1 MGMMPTRLFRAAT
14 ALLAACLLAA
24 APAARA
30 GDTFKKPEFTITLPD
45 GWVEMSKTEMAQFNA
60 NVRKR
65 PAGKRAAQFRYG
77 FHPGASGNPGTF
89 PYIVARVTAGGRI
102 SEDALRKLQTVDLNK
117 ALEQQKH
124 KLPAFISRAML
135 GRPLYDPALHT
146 IWVTAQM
153 SMRDGQQV
161 EGLTA
166 IIATKTGFVQV
177 SAWATQ
183 DSFASYLP
191 VFHKVMAS
199 VVLPRRLRY

>member
-1 MGMMPTRLFRAAT
+1 M
-14 ALLAACLLAA
+14 
-24 APAARA
+24 
-30 GDTFKKPEFTITLPD
+30 TLPD
-45 GWVEMSKTEMAQFNA
+45 GGVEMSKTGMAQFKA

-77 FHPGASGNPGTF
+77 FHPGAAGNPGTV